1 MDKTIL
7 EIQKIIGI
15 ENVLLNEPMKN
26 HTSFKIGG
34 PARAVVL
41 PRNVEEIQK
50 TIRLLDENNI
60 KHYILGNGT
69 NVLFPDDGY
78 NGIVIKIAKQ
88 FSDINIDGD
97 VVYAQAGALL
107 SKVSKLAAKA
117 TLTGLEFASG
127 IPGSIGGAVVM
138 NAGAYGGEMKDVIVE
153 ATAIDQNGNLMV
165 FKNGELDF
173 GYRRSVIKD
182 KGYIVISAEMQ
193 IKKGNSHDIYA
204 LMDEL
209 DEKRA
214 AKQPVNLP
222 SAGSTFKRPIGHYAG
237 KLIQDAGLKGLIH
250 GGAMVSELHS
260 GFIVNVD
267 NATYEDIVT
276 LIEIVRR
283 TVKEKYSVDLEP
295 EVKIV
300 ERD

>member
-15 ENVLLNEPMKN
+15 ESVLLNEPMKN

-50 TIRLLDENNI
+50 IIKLLDENNI

-88 FSDINIDGD
+88 FSDIHIEGN

-153 ATAIDQNGNLMV
+153 ATTIDQNGNLMV

-173 GYRRSVIKD
+173 GYRRSVIKN
-182 KGYIVISAEMQ
+182 KGYIVISAKIQ

-209 DEKRA
+209 DEKRTT
-214 AKQPVNLP
+214 KQPVHLP
-222 SAGSTFKRPIGHYAG
+222 SAGSTFKRPDGYYAG
-237 KLIQDAGLKGLIH
+237 KLIQDAGLKGLVH
-250 GGAMVSELHS
+250 GGAMVSDLHS
-260 GFIVNVD
+260 GFIVNVN
-267 NATYEDIVT
+267 NATYEDVIT
-276 LIEIVRR
+276 LIEIVRK

-295 EVKIV
+295 EVKII